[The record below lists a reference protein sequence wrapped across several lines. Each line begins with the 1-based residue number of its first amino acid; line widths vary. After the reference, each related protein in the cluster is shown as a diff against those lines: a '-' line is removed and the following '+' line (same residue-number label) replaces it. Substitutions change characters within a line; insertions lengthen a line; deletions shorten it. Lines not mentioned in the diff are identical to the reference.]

1 MVANEGAGAIALA
14 MWPMMTPSAPTITQV
29 SSNRAE
35 DATAR
40 QQQANARNDLG
51 DPRNRKKTLA
61 KADSLELLNHQAG
74 AGELGVAGGDRDH
87 AEQNLRCVDAD
98 GLGHGVAPSRRGH
111 PKNRR
116 YRPNV
121 AVTLFGIV
129 GIAVP
134 SDKTH
139 TKLGEIRRRSD
150 THDTKHG
157 GRETPT
163 IQAAATIR
171 VRGSLGCLSRM
182 DRAAVKTKNKAKPS
196 AGSVKGTKRLKGAK
210 RSKREP
216 CSEPPEDALASA
228 ERYALALESINENL
242 YDWDIVNDTVYFA
255 PGLFKILG
263 IKPEQMRTPKD
274 WTDRIHPGD
283 QPLFKYTLAEHLKG
297 NTPRFSME
305 LRYRDG
311 AGNWRW
317 ARQAGIAVRGPD
329 GRALRMVGAAGD
341 ITEAKSIDEAMTASA
356 DLLKVMS
363 RSTFELQTVL
373 DTLVT
378 SATRL
383 CDSDAALIFRRENGH
398 YRLAAQHGLNREKH
412 DFMRDREISPARTT
426 LVGRTALERRIV
438 HIPDVAADPDYHWPE
453 ASTTGNFRAML
464 GVPLLREGVPIGVMT
479 LTRDAARPF
488 SAKQIELIST
498 FADQAVIAIET
509 VRLFNEVQER
519 TAEIERTR
527 SILATMIDNMDDGLA
542 LMTPTADGDVRC
554 DFVNQR
560 MMEFQRYPADVVF
573 PGSLMSN
580 IRRFQIGRGDFG
592 KVDDVEAKVK
602 ELVDHLKVPGG
613 VRFER
618 PSPSGHYIEVSYKP
632 LDNGTIISI
641 HRNITALKER
651 EASLAAAK
659 EAAEAARADAER
671 TRQSMQT
678 VLDNMNEAVQLF
690 DKNFDIEFVNRRLL
704 EFHAYPPEIGG
715 PGASGFDGIRYMAK
729 RGDYGPDVD
738 VEKVVAE
745 RAARIRD
752 PNGSRHVR
760 RTGNGSLVEFT
771 FNPLPDGRVLAV
783 GHDVTEVKHREEA
796 LQAAA
801 DILKL
806 ISRDRFDLQTVL
818 ETLVESASRLCEA
831 DGANIFQLE
840 GDTLRVTASHG
851 YSRELTE
858 FMLSQRVSPSRNSL
872 SGRTVLDR
880 AVVHIPD
887 IQADPEYTWAGP
899 QKFGEY
905 RTMLGVPLMRE
916 GTPIGVLAMTR
927 DKPRPFTPA
936 QIELISTFAD
946 QAVIAIETLRLFN
959 EVQERT
965 AETERTRKVMQTAFD
980 NMGDG
985 VALLDKDMRLQFMS
999 QERIKSRQFPP
1010 ETGAARRAGPRPDA
1024 VSGAARRL
1032 RAGCQR
1038 RGYRAQDRR
1047 SLRAHDDARRHPL
1060 RAAGKWPLHR
1070 IQLQAD
1076 QRRRHARGVPRHHRA
1091 ARARGG
1097 AGRGEG
1103 GRRAHPRADADHS
1116 RQHGRRRHAV
1126 GQGLRLEVQQSRAHR
1141 AAALHAR
1148 HAASGDDRLR
1158 HDPLP
1163 GAARRIW
1170 RAERG
1175 REVKTRSR
1183 RSRRSSAIPRVAAT
1197 SDARRAAATS
1207 SSTTARWPT
1216 AACSG
1221 SIATS
1226 PS

>member
-1 MVANEGAGAIALA
+1 M
-14 MWPMMTPSAPTITQV
+14 
-29 SSNRAE
+29 
-35 DATAR
+35 
-40 QQQANARNDLG
+40 
-51 DPRNRKKTLA
+51 
-61 KADSLELLNHQAG
+61 
-74 AGELGVAGGDRDH
+74 
-87 AEQNLRCVDAD
+87 
-98 GLGHGVAPSRRGH
+98 
-111 PKNRR
+111 
-116 YRPNV
+116 
-121 AVTLFGIV
+121 
-129 GIAVP
+129 
-134 SDKTH
+134 
-139 TKLGEIRRRSD
+139 
-150 THDTKHG
+150 
-157 GRETPT
+157 
-163 IQAAATIR
+163 
-171 VRGSLGCLSRM
+171 
-182 DRAAVKTKNKAKPS
+182 
-196 AGSVKGTKRLKGAK
+196 
-210 RSKREP
+210 
-216 CSEPPEDALASA
+216 
-228 ERYALALESINENL
+228 
-242 YDWDIVNDTVYFA
+242 
-255 PGLFKILG
+255 
-263 IKPEQMRTPKD
+263 
-274 WTDRIHPGD
+274 
-283 QPLFKYTLAEHLKG
+283 
-297 NTPRFSME
+297 
-305 LRYRDG
+305 
-311 AGNWRW
+311 
-317 ARQAGIAVRGPD
+317 
-329 GRALRMVGAAGD
+329 
-341 ITEAKSIDEAMTASA
+341 IDEAMTASA

-438 HIPDVAADPDYHWPE
+438 HIPDVAADPEYHWPE

-542 LMTPTADGDVRC
+542 LMTPTPDGDVRC

-641 HRNITALKER
+641 HRNITELKER

-690 DKNFDIEFVNRRLL
+690 DKNFDIEFVNRKLL
-704 EFHAYPPEIGG
+704 EFHAYPHEIGG

-752 PNGSRHVR
+752 PNGSRHAR

-806 ISRDRFDLQTVL
+806 ISRGRFDLQTVL

-851 YSRELTE
+851 YSRELTD
-858 FMLSQRVSPSRNSL
+858 FMLSQRVIAEPQFAERPHRARSRRRAHSRHP
-872 SGRTVLDR
+872 GRPRIHLGRPAEVR
-880 AVVHIPD
+880 RIPHHAWRP
-887 IQADPEYTWAGP
+887 ADARGH
-899 QKFGEY
+899 
-905 RTMLGVPLMRE
+905 
-916 GTPIGVLAMTR
+916 
-927 DKPRPFTPA
+927 
-936 QIELISTFAD
+936 AD
-946 QAVIAIETLRLFN
+946 
-959 EVQERT
+959 
-965 AETERTRKVMQTAFD
+965 
-980 NMGDG
+980 
-985 VALLDKDMRLQFMS
+985 
-999 QERIKSRQFPP
+999 
-1010 ETGAARRAGPRPDA
+1010 RRAG
-1024 VSGAARRL
+1024 
-1032 RAGCQR
+1032 
-1038 RGYRAQDRR
+1038 
-1047 SLRAHDDARRHPL
+1047 DDARP
-1060 RAAGKWPLHR
+1060 
-1070 IQLQAD
+1070 
-1076 QRRRHARGVPRHHRA
+1076 
-1091 ARARGG
+1091 
-1097 AGRGEG
+1097 GRG
-1103 GRRAHPRADADHS
+1103 
-1116 RQHGRRRHAV
+1116 
-1126 GQGLRLEVQQSRAHR
+1126 
-1141 AAALHAR
+1141 
-1148 HAASGDDRLR
+1148 
-1158 HDPLP
+1158 
-1163 GAARRIW
+1163 
-1170 RAERG
+1170 
-1175 REVKTRSR
+1175 RSR
-1183 RSRRSSAIPRVAAT
+1183 RRRSS
-1197 SDARRAAATS
+1197 
-1207 SSTTARWPT
+1207 
-1216 AACSG
+1216 
-1221 SIATS
+1221 
-1226 PS
+1226 